1 MYHSPRR
8 FTPVHK
14 RRHNNSE
21 TLHFS
26 WSIFLIGILHCLV
39 WSLGV
44 GESYSRDFF
53 CTQNISLKSGGTLS
67 PSISEE
73 EVKSFAD
80 QAAQALVV
88 QQQAAEQQAQL
99 RLELEQ
105 RTAQHSSQ
113 SGTAGG
119 GSGNKSKLATTG
131 AILIAQ
137 FQNLVHRGGQ
147 QQETPAAAA
156 VVNNNNY
163 RVIASAA

>member
-8 FTPVHK
+8 FSPIIK
-14 RRHNNSE
+14 RRINRSE
-21 TLHFS
+21 SLHFS

-53 CTQNISLKSGGTLS
+53 STQNISLKSGGTLS

-73 EVKSFAD
+73 EVKSIAD
-80 QAAQALVV
+80 QAAQALVS
-88 QQQAAEQQAQL
+88 QQQAAEQQQQV

-105 RTAQHSSQ
+105 RTAQHISQ
-113 SGTAGG
+113 ASAAGGG
-119 GSGNKSKLATTG
+119 GSGNCNKLAASG
-131 AILIAQ
+131 AGLVAK
-137 FQNLVHRGGQ
+137 FQSLVQRGGGQ
-147 QQETPAAAA
+147 QDKPAAPA
-156 VVNNNNY
+156 NYNY